1 MRSERRVGTVVD
13 EAVGRGMRVRIL
25 HGISAAT
32 GIMDAAA
39 PGGGAMKFT
48 VWCAVD
54 GSVEVSVDDVTTVIV
69 RSGSDVEIA
78 FTCPVC
84 GAPIAVRAEVPQGLA
99 GLVGRAWGDVQSGH
113 SEAWVVPA
121 AQRAGGDSRAD
132 VGETRRI
139 DAYVEYFRR
148 ELAAA
153 DTVESMVA
161 LMDAGAG
168 R

>member
-1 MRSERRVGTVVD
+1 
-13 EAVGRGMRVRIL
+13 MRVRIL
-25 HGISAAT
+25 QAFLPFT
-32 GIMDAAA
+32 GIIDVAT
-39 PGGGAMKFT
+39 PKEVGAMRFT

-54 GSVEVSVDDVTTVIV
+54 GAVEVSIDDVTTVIV
-69 RSGSDVEIA
+69 RSGSDVEVA

-84 GAPIAVRAEVPQGLA
+84 GAPIAVRAEVPPGLA
-99 GLVGRAWGDVQSGH
+99 GLLGEAWGDLQSGH
-113 SEAWVVPA
+113 TEAWTVPVLYDRDGGELALDPALA
-121 AQRAGGDSRAD
+121 A
-132 VGETRRI
+132 RI

-161 LMDAGAG
+161 FMDAGAG

>member
-1 MRSERRVGTVVD
+1 MR
-13 EAVGRGMRVRIL
+13 
-25 HGISAAT
+25 
-32 GIMDAAA
+32 
-39 PGGGAMKFT
+39 FT

-54 GSVEVSVDDVTTVIV
+54 GAVEVSIDDVTTVIV
-69 RSGSDVEIA
+69 RSGSDVEVA

-84 GAPIAVRAEVPQGLA
+84 GAPIAVRAEVPPGLSDLL
-99 GLVGRAWGDVQSGH
+99 GDAWGGLQSGH
-113 SEAWVVPA
+113 AEAWTVPVLYDRDDASGIDPASA
-121 AQRAGGDSRAD
+121 A
-132 VGETRRI
+132 RI

-161 LMDAGAG
+161 FMDAGTG